1 MADAPNVVILVVD
14 CLRSDRILGKNRTCK
29 TPNIDRLVA
38 SGTSIPNVFVENS
51 ITAPSFTSIFTGR
64 YTGNHGVIGMVG
76 VSLDDSAVTMA
87 EVFSANGYETYAE
100 VTGPL
105 NPLLGIDRGFAHY
118 NYRSQA
124 DYYFTDW
131 GAELLRK
138 LKEKEFE
145 GPYML
150 LVHFWEVHVPR
161 QVPKEFDAPE
171 FGDTEYDRSVS
182 ALDAYIGQ
190 IVDALEEDTLLVLTG
205 DHGEA
210 VGELPAQ
217 QTLLPYFLN
226 KLNLPPMDAEA
237 PESID
242 DVVEL
247 MQGNSLIH
255 DFASDLTRLTSGGEK
270 LGMWKRIKMMFD
282 LFRIGMAR
290 YRIQMKKGIKGG
302 FFSNLKQKLNDIMI
316 FLAVA
321 RGNPD
326 AAQLQLVRN
335 SLSEHSLQHGYHI
348 YDYLQNVPV
357 VLNKKDLFEAGK
369 RVETDLRQIDLL
381 PTLID
386 ALKLQAPEDAGF
398 DGSSYLPVI
407 NNGGGENRPIYMEAR
422 GGAQAEKVFLIRGVR
437 RNGKKIAFAPFEEK
451 APTEY
456 YLLADDPTEVKN
468 LAADSPAETEEM
480 KTEANAIAATLNRGL
495 GQKLSAKENLEMV
508 KRLKSLGYM

>member
-1 MADAPNVVILVVD
+1 MANSPNVVLLVVD
-14 CLRSDRILGKNRTCK
+14 CLRSDRILGQNRTCK
-29 TPNIDRLVA
+29 TPNIDRLVE
-38 SGTSIPNVFVENS
+38 SGTSLPNVFVENS

-76 VSLDDSAVTMA
+76 VRLDDNAVTMA
-87 EVFSANGYETYAE
+87 EIFSANGYETYAE

-118 NYRSQA
+118 NYRSQQ
-124 DYYFTDW
+124 DYCFTEW
-131 GAELLRK
+131 GDNLLKK
-138 LKEKEFE
+138 LKNNELEE
-145 GPYML
+145 PYFL
-150 LVHFWEVHVPR
+150 LVHFWDVHVPR
-161 QVPKEFDAPE
+161 QVPHEFDSPE
-171 FGDTEYDRSVS
+171 FGETEYDRSVS
-182 ALDAYIGQ
+182 ALDSYIGK
-190 IVDALEEDTLLVLTG
+190 IMESLDDDTLLILTG

-210 VGELPAQ
+210 VGELPAD

-226 KLNLPPMDAEA
+226 KLNLPPVDAEA
-237 PESID
+237 PETID

-255 DFASDLTRLTSGGEK
+255 DFASDLTRLTGSDEK
-270 LGMWKRIKMMFD
+270 LGLWKRIKMMFD
-282 LFRIGMAR
+282 LLRIGMAR
-290 YRIQMKKGIKGG
+290 YRIQMKNGIKGS
-302 FFSNLKQKLNDIMI
+302 FVSNIKQKIDDMKI

-348 YDYLQNVPV
+348 YDYLQQVPV
-357 VLNKKDLFEAGK
+357 VLNKKGLFRKGK

-386 ALKLQAPEDAGF
+386 ALQLQAPDDAGF
-398 DGSSYLPVI
+398 DGSSYLPDI

-422 GGAQAEKVFLIRGVR
+422 GGAQAEKVFLVRGVR
-437 RNGKKIAFAPFEEK
+437 RDGKKVAFAPFEKK
-451 APTEY
+451 APVEHY
-456 YLLADDPTEVKN
+456 DLANDPTEQKN
-468 LAADSPAETEEM
+468 LAPDSPQITEDM
-480 KTEANAIAATLNRGL
+480 QKEADAIASTLNRGL
-495 GQKLSAKENLEMV
+495 GQKLSAKDNLEMV